1 MITLGFICAE
11 SKICSTIKKSQNIIN
26 MVADSSLISLSFFG
40 SLDFFSFVL
49 QFCRILTVSK
59 LYHFVFNIFKF
70 WIIFVSSF
78 FSYNLCLQMVYQW
91 ARITLHS
98 LPNDSE
104 KKCFPSLPR
113 VAEESSLFSKFHD
126 FIPPELMKSVTP
138 LCSVGICPPKTYFCI
153 FFFDNDYFKRVY
165 QPIFFTGGLNGLN
178 LPLSSHRDYE
188 LMS

>member
-59 LYHFVFNIFKF
+59 LCHFVFNIFKF

-104 KKCFPSLPR
+104 KNVSLVSQELLKKVVYFLNFMILYHQNWWSR
-113 VAEESSLFSKFHD
+113 SHHYAQLGYALQKHTFAYSSLIMITLKGSTSRFFLQGVWMDS
-126 FIPPELMKSVTP
+126 
-138 LCSVGICPPKTYFCI
+138 ICPYL
-153 FFFDNDYFKRVY
+153 
-165 QPIFFTGGLNGLN
+165 PIGIMN
-178 LPLSSHRDYE
+178 
-188 LMS
+188 